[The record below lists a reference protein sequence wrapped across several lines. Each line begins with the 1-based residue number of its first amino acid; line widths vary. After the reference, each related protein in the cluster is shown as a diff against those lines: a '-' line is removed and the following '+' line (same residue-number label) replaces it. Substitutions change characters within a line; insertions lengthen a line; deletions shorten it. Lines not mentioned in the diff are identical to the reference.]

1 MQHVERSLRKKASE
15 TTGKGMERARA
26 ILAAAREIFA
36 RHGYSGL
43 SMRGVATRLGVT
55 LGTVQHYYKT
65 KDELL
70 EAVLLQMLHE
80 YQVDVDRIA
89 SQMREASREE
99 QLRES
104 MKYFIG
110 SVLSPLGLGTFVEL
124 SALAMRNEFAA
135 DVMERIFVLARKS
148 IRRSIR
154 GMVAGLSE
162 RELSIRASSIV
173 AQLMGLT
180 FFTPRVTRPRLPEL
194 EALEEE
200 AIRTML
206 AIATRPKP

>member
-1 MQHVERSLRKKASE
+1 M
-15 TTGKGMERARA
+15 
-26 ILAAAREIFA
+26 
-36 RHGYSGL
+36 
-43 SMRGVATRLGVT
+43 
-55 LGTVQHYYKT
+55 QHYYKT

-89 SQMREASREE
+89 AQMREATREDRF
-99 QLRES
+99 RES
-104 MKYFIG
+104 MRYFIG
-110 SVLSPLGLGTFVEL
+110 SVVLSPLGLGAFVEL
-124 SALAMRNEFAA
+124 SALAMRNELAA
-135 DVMERIFVLARKS
+135 EIMERIFVLARKS

-162 RELSIRASSIV
+162 RELSIRAASIV

-206 AIATRPKP
+206 AIATRGKS